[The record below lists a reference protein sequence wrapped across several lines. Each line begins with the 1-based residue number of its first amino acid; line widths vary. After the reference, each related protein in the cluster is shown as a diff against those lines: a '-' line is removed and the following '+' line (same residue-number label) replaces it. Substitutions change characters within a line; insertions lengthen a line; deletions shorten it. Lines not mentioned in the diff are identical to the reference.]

1 LLSVVEDTHSLLYP
15 HDDDGDRLL
24 SPFSFLLP
32 SHDGAVMALNAR
44 ARRGRYNAPGVD
56 AKIVVMGNTGMSNR
70 LALRVRRVI

>member
-1 LLSVVEDTHSLLYP
+1 
-15 HDDDGDRLL
+15 
-24 SPFSFLLP
+24 
-32 SHDGAVMALNAR
+32 MALNAR